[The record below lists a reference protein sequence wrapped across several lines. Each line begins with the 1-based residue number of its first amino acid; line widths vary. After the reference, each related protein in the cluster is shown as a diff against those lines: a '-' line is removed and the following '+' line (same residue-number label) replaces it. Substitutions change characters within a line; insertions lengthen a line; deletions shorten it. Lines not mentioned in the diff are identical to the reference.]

1 MMARAVA
8 KRKPLKVHQP
18 TFEKWDYA
26 IKRLNSA
33 AKLSGYKIDTVA
45 AADAVQQAIL
55 LCDEVQTELGRAV
68 VKKKA
73 DALNKLFDKLA
84 FELRSKETQRAMN
97 DMVAEKKLAD
107 FLSVSA
113 AEPNLGE
120 AMLKAVESMKK
131 PFEEWLSRYG
141 KSRGG
146 RPVQTARQA
155 LLYCLIKD
163 YEEIFSTPLWDGGEL
178 RLRTLATHI
187 FPACNVSTNGLEEAV
202 GRAFKEFPSWALWD
216 GLPTLQPNNQGWL
229 ERWHE
234 NVPDDPEPPIPA
246 AKPGTKK

>member
-1 MMARAVA
+1 MMARAKA
-8 KRKPLKVHQP
+8 KQKPLKLHRP
-18 TFEKWDYA
+18 TSEQWAYA
-26 IKRLNSA
+26 IKMFNSEE
-33 AKLSGYKIDTVA
+33 KLSGYKIDAVA

-55 LCDEVQTELGRAV
+55 LCDEVQAELGRAV

-73 DALNKLFDKLA
+73 DALNKLFKKLA

-97 DMVAEKKLAD
+97 DMVADKKLAD

-120 AMLKAVESMKK
+120 AMLKAVESMQS
-131 PFEEWLSRYG
+131 PFEEWLSRHG
-141 KSRGG
+141 QSRGG

-155 LLYCLIKD
+155 LLYCLIKN
-163 YEEIFSTPLWDGGEL
+163 YEEIFSTPLWDGAEL
-178 RLRTLATHI
+178 RLRALSNQLFAV
-187 FPACNVSTNGLEEAV
+187 CNVSTDGLEEAV
-202 GRAFKEFPSWALWD
+202 GRALNGFSSWALWD
-216 GLPTLQPNNQGWL
+216 SLPTLQPNDQGWL

-234 NVPDDPEPPIPA
+234 NVPDDPEPPMMA

>member
-8 KRKPLKVHQP
+8 KRKPLKLHQP
-18 TFEKWDYA
+18 TSEQWAEAVEGFGSEEK
-26 IKRLNSA
+26 R
-33 AKLSGYKIDTVA
+33 SGYKIDAVA

-55 LCDEVQTELGRAV
+55 LCDAVQAELSRAV

-73 DALNKLFDKLA
+73 DALNKLFEKLA

-113 AEPNLGE
+113 AAPNLGE
-120 AMLKAVESMKK
+120 AMLKAVESMKS
-131 PFEEWLSRYG
+131 PFEAWLNRYG

-155 LLYCLIKD
+155 LLYCLIKN
-163 YEEIFSTPLWDGGEL
+163 YEEIFPTPLWDSARL
-178 RLRTLATHI
+178 RLIALSTHL
-187 FPACNVSTNGLEEAV
+187 FPACQVSTDGLEDAV
-202 GRAFKEFPSWALWD
+202 PRALKDFALWALWD
-216 GLPTLQPNNQGWL
+216 RQPTLQPGDQEML
-229 ERWHE
+229 ESWNADRL
-234 NVPDDPEPPIPA
+234 DDPQPPLTP
-246 AKPGTKK
+246 AKPGAE

>member
-8 KRKPLKVHQP
+8 KRKPIKVHQP

-26 IKRLNSA
+26 VKRLNSA
-33 AKLSGYKIDTVA
+33 AKRSGYKIDTVA

-73 DALNKLFDKLA
+73 DALNKLFEKLA
-84 FELRSKETQRAMN
+84 FELRSKETQQAMN

-155 LLYCLIKD
+155 LLYCLIKN

-187 FPACNVSTNGLEEAV
+187 FPACNVPSVGLEEAV
-202 GRAFKEFPSWALWD
+202 GRAIKEFASWALWD
-216 GLPTLQPNNQGWL
+216 GLPTLQPNDQGWL
-229 ERWHE
+229 ERWHQ
-234 NVPDDPEPPIPA
+234 NVPDDPEPPILA

>member
-8 KRKPLKVHQP
+8 KRKPLKVDQP
-18 TFEKWDYA
+18 TSEKWA
-26 IKRLNSA
+26 EAVEGFGFEEKR
-33 AKLSGYKIDTVA
+33 SGYKIDAVA
-45 AADAVQQAIL
+45 VADAVQQAIL
-55 LCDEVQTELGRAV
+55 LCDEVQAELGRAV

-73 DALNKLFDKLA
+73 DALKKLFDKLA
-84 FELRSKETQRAMN
+84 FELRSKETQQAMN

-113 AEPNLGE
+113 VGPNLGE
-120 AMLKAVESMKK
+120 AMLKAVESMKS
-131 PFEEWLSRYG
+131 PFEEWLNRYG

-155 LLYCLIKD
+155 LLYCLIKN

-178 RLRTLATHI
+178 RLRALSNQL
-187 FPACNVSTNGLEEAV
+187 FDACNVSTHGLEEAV

-216 GLPTLQPNNQGWL
+216 GLPTLQPNDQGWL
-229 ERWHE
+229 ERWNE
-234 NVPDDPEPPIPA
+234 SVPDDPEPPIPA

>member
-1 MMARAVA
+1 MARAVA
-8 KRKPLKVHQP
+8 KRKPLKVDQP
-18 TFEKWDYA
+18 TSEQWAEAVEGFGFEE
-26 IKRLNSA
+26 KR
-33 AKLSGYKIDTVA
+33 SGYKIDAVA
-45 AADAVQQAIL
+45 VADAVQQAIL
-55 LCDEVQTELGRAV
+55 LCDEVQAELGRAV

-73 DALNKLFDKLA
+73 DALKKLFDKLA
-84 FELRSKETQRAMN
+84 FELRSKETQQAMN

-113 AEPNLGE
+113 VGPNLGE
-120 AMLKAVESMKK
+120 AMLKAVESMKS
-131 PFEEWLSRYG
+131 PFEEWLNRYG

-155 LLYCLIKD
+155 LLYCLIKN

-187 FPACNVSTNGLEEAV
+187 FPTCNVPSVGLEEAV
-202 GRAFKEFPSWALWD
+202 GRAIKEFASWALWD
-216 GLPTLQPNNQGWL
+216 GLPTLQPNDQGWL

-234 NVPDDPEPPIPA
+234 KVPDDPEPPMMA
-246 AKPGTKK
+246 AKPRTKK